1 LNPPQ
6 SASLQRTLANQ
17 IADQLAIEIIEECL
31 APGERLNE
39 TLLSERF
46 GVSRA
51 PLREALRILEKR
63 SLVTITPQR
72 GARVRTLSA
81 AEVDHLFEIRTV
93 LVGLSGRLAA
103 LNRDA
108 EKLDALERCLAALE
122 TACADPDGYARASA
136 ASTLEV
142 ARASGNPKLLEMIE
156 SFAQQIGRYARIGL
170 STQARRDRSLG
181 NWHSLVAAIR
191 ARDGDLA
198 ELMQRTLAAENRKAA
213 IEMLRSR
220 GLPPTHT
227 PFNEETT
234 P

>member
-1 LNPPQ
+1 MNAPQ
-6 SASLQRTLANQ
+6 SGLLQRTLANQ
-17 IADQLAIEIIEECL
+17 IADRLAIEIIEERL
-31 APGERLNE
+31 GPGERLNE
-39 TLLSERF
+39 TLLAERF

-81 AEVDHLFEIRTV
+81 TEVDHLFEIRTV

-103 LNRDA
+103 LNRSA
-108 EKLDALERCLAALE
+108 EGLGALERCLDVLE
-122 TACADPDGYARASA
+122 QARADPDGYARASA

-170 STQARRDRSLG
+170 STQPRRDRSLG
-181 NWHSLVAAIR
+181 NWRSLIAAIR

-220 GLPPTHT
+220 GLPSTH
-227 PFNEETT
+227 PPLNEETRS
-234 P
+234 